1 MGRAYQAMRPALGP
15 PQAAGTAPE
24 ATGTAPEATGTAP
37 EATGTAPEATG
48 TAPEATGTAPEA
60 TAPAGQLDRKALAR
74 IATGLARTAAAWADR
89 VPVDPTQRTGLRI
102 IAADRFDV
110 WLLRWPFG
118 TYVTPHDHGHSAGAF
133 YVLEGKLQEV
143 RWHGGLTQ
151 ARTISTGRA
160 VTIGQGIVHDVIGAA
175 PASLSV
181 HVYSPPLSSMSLYET
196 STMHP
201 VDVVEVAGTFAEPT
215 PDAALPGR
223 RCG

>member
-1 MGRAYQAMRPALGP
+1 MAYLATAAITPRAEAMKRAFRAMRPAVGRREAGP
-15 PQAAGTAPE
+15 TLE
-24 ATGTAPEATGTAP
+24 VTGTAPEANT
-37 EATGTAPEATG
+37 
-48 TAPEATGTAPEA
+48 
-60 TAPAGQLDRKALAR
+60 PAGQLDRKTLAR
-74 IATGLARTAAAWADR
+74 IATGLASTAAAWADR
-89 VPVDPTQRTGLRI
+89 MPVDLTERTGLRI
-102 IAADRFDV
+102 IATDRFDV

-133 YVLEGKLQEV
+133 YVVEGKLQEV

-160 VTIGQGIVHDVIGAA
+160 VTIGQGVVHDVIGAA

-201 VDVVEVAGTFAEPT
+201 VDVVEVAGTFAKPATDEAP
-215 PDAALPGR
+215 PER